1 MGNCV
6 GRGLRGAEFSSQYG
20 GDDSP
25 TSGARAPRATTGTQ
39 RYRPVTSGL
48 VSNLD
53 FHHGDFG
60 WWSSLFKPSGFV
72 DYRSRLSDLPLAFR
86 PVDGHYYAFREGSR
100 LNAALRQAFLELGPQ
115 ALSSAGIRAVFEDGR
130 HPERFSSLLA
140 LIQCGLLNARYPSM
154 SFVRSA
160 EGREKLSVNLS
171 HRMAISGCEPESR
184 APGLSLKERF
194 MALREAGESLNFTNQ
209 DGLTPLHFAAKFG
222 NEATVAALLAC
233 KVKLNCRDISGMT
246 PLMLAVKHA
255 SPAIVALLL
264 DNTGA
269 DTNLRSL
276 ESFAGALHFAVRR
289 GGATGREMVRLL
301 IQNGGA
307 DPGIENAYMQTPLHL
322 AVLARDQAMAYTLLD
337 SRSAC
342 RSTFV
347 NCRDHQGDT
356 PLHVASRLGEE
367 GIVQMLLQ
375 YGAHPNLA
383 NREDRTVLDTALG
396 RGAPESLTRL
406 LEQRR
411 AISNYTVR

>member
-6 GRGLRGAEFSSQYG
+6 GRGLGRAEYSSQHG
-20 GDDSP
+20 GDESP
-25 TSGARAPRATTGTQ
+25 TSAARAPRATSGTQ

-53 FHHGDFG
+53 YHSGDFG
-60 WWSSLFKPSGFV
+60 WWSALFKPSGFV
-72 DYRSRLSDLPLAFR
+72 DYRSRLSNLPVAYR

-100 LNAALRQAFLELGPQ
+100 LNAALRQAFLDLGPE
-115 ALSSAGIRAVFEDGR
+115 ALSSAGIRAVFEEGR

-140 LIQCGLLNARYPSM
+140 LIQCGLFNARCPSM
-154 SFVRSA
+154 SFVQTG

-184 APGLSLKERF
+184 AAGLTLKERF

-209 DGLTPLHFAAKFG
+209 NGWTPLHCAVRFG

-233 KVKLNCRDISGMT
+233 KVKLNRRDRSGMT

-255 SPAIVALLL
+255 SPAIVAGLL

-269 DTNLRSL
+269 DTNLRSM
-276 ESFAGALHFAVRR
+276 EGFAGALHFAVRR
-289 GGATGREMVRLL
+289 GGETGREMARML
-301 IQNGGA
+301 IESGGA
-307 DPGIENAYMQTPLHL
+307 DPGIEDGLRQTPLHL
-322 AVLARDQAMAYTLLD
+322 AVLARDEAMVRTLLD

-342 RSTFV
+342 RTTLV
-347 NCRDHQGDT
+347 NCRDDHGDT
-356 PLHVASRLGEE
+356 PLHVASRLAEE
-367 GIVQMLLQ
+367 GIVHMLLQ
-375 YGAHPNLA
+375 HGAHPNLA
-383 NREDRTVLDTALG
+383 NRQDRTVLDTAVG
-396 RGAPESLTRL
+396 QGAPRSLTRL

-411 AISNYTVR
+411 AISNNTAR